1 LNPFA
6 GGFVLMAVDDVC
18 PGNNPDLR
26 RRWETVGARDERPS
40 MSRVHYGT
48 RAVSRLSRRRV
59 LTIAATV
66 GVGASAAGVAG
77 LSLAGE
83 KGAAG
88 DGEPLV
94 LSLRD
99 AKKGTF
105 DVFSGGSKVT
115 IHDADLAKKL
125 LKAVKR

>member
-1 LNPFA
+1 
-6 GGFVLMAVDDVC
+6 M
-18 PGNNPDLR
+18 
-26 RRWETVGARDERPS
+26 
-40 MSRVHYGT
+40 
-48 RAVSRLSRRRV
+48 
-59 LTIAATV
+59 

-83 KGAAG
+83 KPGSG

-115 IHDADLAKKL
+115 ITDQKLAEKL
-125 LKAVKR
+125 LKAVKRG